1 VHDTP
6 AARGAEI
13 LAGAFDGY
21 RDEFARVTARAPGRF
36 ARREWAGMQQD
47 ARERLELYG
56 ATLAAAVA
64 ELAAALGGAARD
76 RRTWTAMKEAFVG
89 RVGSRGDVELAET
102 FFSSASRRV
111 FSTVGVD
118 PAVEFVAPELSALL
132 RVPGA
137 PVHDVYANDAP
148 GETIVRR
155 ILADRRLAAPW
166 RDLDGDARKVAR
178 VIERRLRRR
187 LDDPAVEAIQ
197 VLRPL
202 FCRNKAA
209 YVVGR
214 IACGAEIVPLVLALT
229 NPDGEIVVDAAL
241 VASDDASQVFSFTRS
256 YFHVDVGQPY
266 ETVRF
271 LKSILPAKP
280 LAELYNAIGNPKHG
294 KTELFRDLLRHF
306 AECDEPF
313 VVAPGDEGMVM
324 SVFTLPSLE
333 VVFKVIKDRFGPG
346 KSISRDEVLDK
357 YRLVYLH
364 DRAGRLIDV
373 QEFEHFELERE
384 RFSPRLLA
392 RLLADCGGSVKVTD
406 GRVSIRHLY
415 TERRI
420 EPLNLFLAAAP
431 RPQALAAVVEFGQA
445 LRDLAASNVFPGD
458 LLPKNFGVTR
468 HGRVVFYDYDELCP
482 LVDCRFRELP
492 EVDDEGGADGPPFF
506 VGPRDVFPEE
516 FERFLGLK
524 GELRAAFLDAHRELL
539 APRFWREMQQR
550 IRAGDFPDFFPYPA
564 ARRLARETTAAAI

>member
-1 VHDTP
+1 MRDRP
-6 AARGAEI
+6 AAHGAEI
-13 LAGAFDGY
+13 LAAAFDGY
-21 RDEFARVTARAPGRF
+21 REAFARVTARAPSRF
-36 ARREWAGMQQD
+36 ARRDWAGMQQD
-47 ARERLELYG
+47 SRERLELYG
-56 ATLAAAVA
+56 STLAAAVA
-64 ELAAALGGAARD
+64 ELGAALGAESCD

-89 RVGSRGDVELAET
+89 RVGARGDVELAET

-137 PVHDVYANDAP
+137 PVHDRYANDEP
-148 GETIVRR
+148 GEAIVRR
-155 ILADRRLAAPW
+155 ILADRRLEAPW
-166 RDLDGDARKVAR
+166 RDLDGDARRVAR
-178 VIERRLRRR
+178 VIERRLKRR

-197 VLRPL
+197 IVRPL

-214 IACGAEIVPLVLALT
+214 IACGAEIVPLVIALT

-241 VASDDASQVFSFTRS
+241 VTSDDVSQVFSFTRS
-256 YFHVDVGQPY
+256 YFHVDVAQPY

-324 SVFTLPSLE
+324 SVFTLPSLD

-346 KSISRDEVLDK
+346 KSISRDEVRDK

-392 RLLADCGGSVKVTD
+392 KLIADCGGSVRATD

-415 TERRI
+415 AERRI

-506 VGPRDVFPEE
+506 VGPDDVFPEE

-539 APRFWREMQQR
+539 TPRFWRDMQRR
-550 IRAGDFPDFFPYPA
+550 IRAGEFPDFFPYPA
-564 ARRLARETTAAAI
+564 ARRLQREAA

>member
-1 VHDTP
+1 
-6 AARGAEI
+6 A
-13 LAGAFDGY
+13 
-21 RDEFARVTARAPGRF
+21 
-36 ARREWAGMQQD
+36 
-47 ARERLELYG
+47 
-56 ATLAAAVA
+56 
-64 ELAAALGGAARD
+64 
-76 RRTWTAMKEAFVG
+76 
-89 RVGSRGDVELAET
+89 RGDVELAET

-111 FSTVGVD
+111 FATVGVD

-137 PVHDVYANDAP
+137 PVHDRYPNDAP
-148 GETIVRR
+148 AESIVRR
-155 ILADRRLAAPW
+155 ILLDRRLAAPW
-166 RDLDGDARKVAR
+166 RDLDGDARRVAR
-178 VIERRLRRR
+178 VLERRLRRR
-187 LDDPAVEAIQ
+187 LDDPAVEAIE
-197 VLRPL
+197 VVRPL

-229 NPDGEIVVDAAL
+229 NPDGEIAVDAAL
-241 VASDDASQVFSFTRS
+241 VTSDDVSQVFSFTRS
-256 YFHVDVGQPY
+256 YFHVDVAQPY

-324 SVFTLPSLE
+324 SVFTLPSFD

-346 KSISRDEVLDK
+346 KSISRQAVRDK

-373 QEFEHFELERE
+373 QEFEHLELERQ

-392 RLLADCGGSVKVTD
+392 KLVDDCGGSVKVTD

-420 EPLNLFLAAAP
+420 DPLNLFLAAAP
-431 RPQALAAVVEFGQA
+431 RPQALAAVLEFGQA

-492 EVDDEGGADGPPFF
+492 EVDDEGGVDGPPFF
-506 VGPRDVFPEE
+506 VGANDVFPEE

-539 APRFWREMQQR
+539 APHFWRDMQQR

-564 ARRLARETTAAAI
+564 ARRLQRAAAAV